1 MKVVVVWR
9 DNTDYAR
16 EVIMWLDD
24 FKHDTGKEAESLDPD
39 SVEGEIFARARD
51 IVEYPSVVA
60 VSDDGAVL
68 KIWRGTPMPQIDEVN
83 YYVREQ

>member
-16 EVIMWLDD
+16 EVEMWMND
-24 FKHDTGKEAESLDPD
+24 FQHDTGKEVESLDPD
-39 SVEGEIFARARD
+39 SVEGEIFAKARD

-68 KIWRGTPMPQIDEVN
+68 KIWRGTPMPQIDEVS